1 MCVLRVPSLNV
12 PAAGAALAGVSSLR
26 PAPRTPSSKER
37 NGENLKPPDQ
47 AKFPALVLQLLV
59 RLGTVQSEASEGVE
73 PTDVW

>member
-1 MCVLRVPSLNV
+1 MSSKFVSRGRR
-12 PAAGAALAGVSSLR
+12 GARGR
-26 PAPRTPSSKER
+26 IEPAPRAEDAELER
-37 NGENLKPPDQ
+37 EKRRKSETAAPDQ